1 MSAGMDLQEYRLEN
15 EKRWADFSVR
25 MKAIED
31 DNEVIYQRL
40 NKQSALV
47 QDIQQLSSSVAVL
60 ANNMKSML
68 DEQQRQNKRLEE
80 LEKKPV
86 KRWDAVIDKIVM
98 TVLGALIAFVLL
110 QVGLT
115 PS

>member
-1 MSAGMDLQEYRLEN
+1 MELQEYRLEN

-40 NKQSALV
+40 NKQAALV
-47 QDIQQLSSSVAVL
+47 EDIQQLSSSVAIL

-68 DEQQRQNKRLEE
+68 EEQQRQNKRLEE
-80 LEKKPV
+80 LEKKPA
-86 KRWDAVIDKIVM
+86 KRWDAVVDKIVM

-110 QVGLT
+110 QAGLT

>member
-60 ANNMKSML
+60 ANNMKSLL

>member
-1 MSAGMDLQEYRLEN
+1 MDLQEYRLEN

-31 DNEVIYQRL
+31 ENEVIYQRL

-47 QDIQQLSSSVAVL
+47 QDIQELSSSVAVL

>member
-1 MSAGMDLQEYRLEN
+1 MDLQEYRLEN

-31 DNEVIYQRL
+31 DNDVIYQRL
-40 NKQSALV
+40 NKQAALV
-47 QDIQQLSSSVAVL
+47 EDIQQLSSSVAIL

-68 DEQQRQNKRLEE
+68 EEQQRQNLRLED

-98 TVLGALIAFVLL
+98 TVLGALITFVLL
-110 QVGLT
+110 QAGLT

>member
-1 MSAGMDLQEYRLEN
+1 MDLQEYRLEN

-25 MKAIED
+25 LKAIED
-31 DNEVIYQRL
+31 DNEVINQRL

>member
-1 MSAGMDLQEYRLEN
+1 MELQEYRLEN

>member
-1 MSAGMDLQEYRLEN
+1 MELQEYRLEN

-40 NKQSALV
+40 NKQSDVV
-47 QDIQQLSSSVAVL
+47 QDIQELSSSVAVL

-86 KRWDAVIDKIVM
+86 KRWDAVVDKIVM
-98 TVLGALIAFVLL
+98 TVLGALIAYVLL

>member
-1 MSAGMDLQEYRLEN
+1 MDLQEYRLEN

-31 DNEVIYQRL
+31 DNEIIYQRL
-40 NKQSALV
+40 NKQAALV

-98 TVLGALIAFVLL
+98 TVLGALIAYVLL

>member
-1 MSAGMDLQEYRLEN
+1 MELQEYRLEN

-60 ANNMKSML
+60 ANNMKSLL

-80 LEKKPV
+80 LEKKHF
-86 KRWDAVIDKIVM
+86 
-98 TVLGALIAFVLL
+98 G
-110 QVGLT
+110 
-115 PS
+115 

>member
-1 MSAGMDLQEYRLEN
+1 MDLQEYRLEN

-31 DNEVIYQRL
+31 DNDVIYQRL
-40 NKQSALV
+40 NKQAALV
-47 QDIQQLSSSVAVL
+47 EDIQQLSSSVAIL

-68 DEQQRQNKRLEE
+68 EEQQRQNQRLED

>member
-1 MSAGMDLQEYRLEN
+1 MELQEYRLEN

-40 NKQSALV
+40 NKQAALV

-68 DEQQRQNKRLEE
+68 DEQQCQNKRLEE

>member
-1 MSAGMDLQEYRLEN
+1 MELQEYRLEN

-40 NKQSALV
+40 DKQSALV
-47 QDIQQLSSSVAVL
+47 QDIQELSSSVAVL

-110 QVGLT
+110 QAGL

>member
-1 MSAGMDLQEYRLEN
+1 MELQEYRLEN

-40 NKQSALV
+40 NKQAALV
-47 QDIQQLSSSVAVL
+47 EDIQQLSSSVAIL

-68 DEQQRQNKRLEE
+68 EEQQRQNKRLEE
-80 LEKKPV
+80 LEKKPA

>member
-1 MSAGMDLQEYRLEN
+1 MELQEYRLEN

-47 QDIQQLSSSVAVL
+47 KDIQQLSSSVAVL
-60 ANNMKSML
+60 ANNMKSLL
-68 DEQQRQNKRLEE
+68 DEQQRQNQRLEE

-98 TVLGALIAFVLL
+98 TVLGALIAYVLL

>member
-1 MSAGMDLQEYRLEN
+1 MELQEYRLEN

-31 DNEVIYQRL
+31 DNEVINQRL
-40 NKQSALV
+40 NKQAALV

-86 KRWDAVIDKIVM
+86 KRWDAVIDKILM
-98 TVLGALIAFVLL
+98 TVLGALITYVLL

>member
-1 MSAGMDLQEYRLEN
+1 MELQEYRLEN

-40 NKQSALV
+40 NKQAALV
-47 QDIQQLSSSVAVL
+47 EDIQQLSSSVAIL

-68 DEQQRQNKRLEE
+68 EEQQRQNKRLEE
-80 LEKKPV
+80 LEKKPA
-86 KRWDAVIDKIVM
+86 KRWDAVVDKIVM
-98 TVLGALIAFVLL
+98 TVLGALIAFALL
-110 QVGLT
+110 QAGLT

>member
-1 MSAGMDLQEYRLEN
+1 MDLQEYRLEN

-25 MKAIED
+25 LKAIED
-31 DNEVIYQRL
+31 ENEVIYQRL

-68 DEQQRQNKRLEE
+68 DEQQRQNKRLYE

-86 KRWDAVIDKIVM
+86 K
-98 TVLGALIAFVLL
+98 
-110 QVGLT
+110 
-115 PS
+115 

>member
-1 MSAGMDLQEYRLEN
+1 MEIQEYRLEN

-40 NKQSALV
+40 NKQSTLV

-98 TVLGALIAFVLL
+98 TVLGALIAYVLL
-110 QVGLT
+110 QAGLT

>member
-1 MSAGMDLQEYRLEN
+1 MELQEYRLEN

-47 QDIQQLSSSVAVL
+47 QDIEQLSSSVAVL
-60 ANNMKSML
+60 ANNMKSLL

-98 TVLGALIAFVLL
+98 TVLGALIAYVLL

>member
-1 MSAGMDLQEYRLEN
+1 MDLQEYRLEN

-60 ANNMKSML
+60 ANNMKSLL

-86 KRWDAVIDKIVM
+86 KRWDAVVDKIVM

>member
-31 DNEVIYQRL
+31 DNEVIYQRI
-40 NKQSALV
+40 NKQAALV
-47 QDIQQLSSSVAVL
+47 EDIQQLSSSVAIL

-68 DEQQRQNKRLEE
+68 EEQQRQNQRLED

-98 TVLGALIAFVLL
+98 TVLGALITFVLL
-110 QVGLT
+110 QAGLT

>member
-1 MSAGMDLQEYRLEN
+1 MELQEYRLEN

-31 DNEVIYQRL
+31 DNEVINQRL

-47 QDIQQLSSSVAVL
+47 QDIQELSSSVAVL

-86 KRWDAVIDKIVM
+86 KRWDAVVDKIVM
-98 TVLGALIAFVLL
+98 TVLGALIAYVLL

>member
-1 MSAGMDLQEYRLEN
+1 MDLQEYRLEN

-31 DNEVIYQRL
+31 DNKVIYQRL

-47 QDIQQLSSSVAVL
+47 QDIQELSSSVAVL

-68 DEQQRQNKRLEE
+68 DEQQRQNNRLEE

-110 QVGLT
+110 KAGL

>member
-1 MSAGMDLQEYRLEN
+1 MDLQEYRLEN

-47 QDIQQLSSSVAVL
+47 QDIQELSSSVAVL

-68 DEQQRQNKRLEE
+68 DEQQRQNNRLEE

>member
-98 TVLGALIAFVLL
+98 TVLGALIAYVLL

>member
-1 MSAGMDLQEYRLEN
+1 MDLQEYRLEN

-31 DNEVIYQRL
+31 DNDVIYQRL
-40 NKQSALV
+40 NKQAALV
-47 QDIQQLSSSVAVL
+47 EDIQQLSSSVAIL

-68 DEQQRQNKRLEE
+68 EEQQRQNQRLED

-86 KRWDAVIDKIVM
+86 KRWDAVIGKIVM
-98 TVLGALIAFVLL
+98 TVLGALITFVLL
-110 QVGLT
+110 QAGLT

>member
-1 MSAGMDLQEYRLEN
+1 MDLQEYRLEN

-25 MKAIED
+25 LKAIED

-47 QDIQQLSSSVAVL
+47 QDIQELSSSVAVL

>member
-1 MSAGMDLQEYRLEN
+1 MDLQEYRLEN

-31 DNEVIYQRL
+31 DNDVIYQRL
-40 NKQSALV
+40 NKQAALV
-47 QDIQQLSSSVAVL
+47 EDIQQLSSSVAIL

-68 DEQQRQNKRLEE
+68 EEQQRQNQRLED

-110 QVGLT
+110 QVGPT

>member
-1 MSAGMDLQEYRLEN
+1 MDLQEYRLEN

-40 NKQSALV
+40 NKQAALV
-47 QDIQQLSSSVAVL
+47 EDIQQLSSSVAIL

-68 DEQQRQNKRLEE
+68 EEQQRQNKRLEE
-80 LEKKPV
+80 LERKPA
-86 KRWDAVIDKIVM
+86 KRWDAVIDKIIM
-98 TVLGALIAFVLL
+98 TVLGALIAYVLL
-110 QVGLT
+110 QAGLT

>member
-1 MSAGMDLQEYRLEN
+1 MDLQEYRLEN

-47 QDIQQLSSSVAVL
+47 QDIQELSSSVAVL

-68 DEQQRQNKRLEE
+68 DEQQRQNNRLEE

-110 QVGLT
+110 QAGL

>member
-1 MSAGMDLQEYRLEN
+1 MDLQEYRLEN

-31 DNEVIYQRL
+31 ENAVIYQRL

-47 QDIQQLSSSVAVL
+47 QDIQELSSSVAVL

>member
-1 MSAGMDLQEYRLEN
+1 
-15 EKRWADFSVR
+15 
-25 MKAIED
+25 
-31 DNEVIYQRL
+31 
-40 NKQSALV
+40 
-47 QDIQQLSSSVAVL
+47 
-60 ANNMKSML
+60 MKSML

-98 TVLGALIAFVLL
+98 TVLGALITFVLL
-110 QVGLT
+110 QAGLT

>member
-1 MSAGMDLQEYRLEN
+1 MELQEYRLEN

-31 DNEVIYQRL
+31 ENEVIYQRL

-60 ANNMKSML
+60 ANNMKSLL

-86 KRWDAVIDKIVM
+86 ERWDAVIDKIVM

>member
-1 MSAGMDLQEYRLEN
+1 MDVQEYRLEN

-47 QDIQQLSSSVAVL
+47 QDIQELSSSVAVL

-68 DEQQRQNKRLEE
+68 DEQQRQNNRLEE

-110 QVGLT
+110 QAGL